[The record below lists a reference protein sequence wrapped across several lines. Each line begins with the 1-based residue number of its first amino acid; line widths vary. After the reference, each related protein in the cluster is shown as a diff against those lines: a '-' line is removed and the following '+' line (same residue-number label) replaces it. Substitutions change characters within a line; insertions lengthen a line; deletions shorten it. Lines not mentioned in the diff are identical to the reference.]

1 MGVMDTMCC
10 MSFMLYMFD
19 CERLEE
25 NPHEIMFG
33 RGPEIAIF
41 EHIAPYVSF
50 ESYHRCQL
58 YSELL
63 CIISSL
69 VLLLLL
75 SISFL
80 HCHTFCSVIDS
91 CVFQ

>member
-1 MGVMDTMCC
+1 MGVMDTMHC

-41 EHIAPYVSF
+41 ENIAPYVSF
-50 ESYHRCQL
+50 
-58 YSELL
+58 
-63 CIISSL
+63 
-69 VLLLLL
+69 
-75 SISFL
+75 
-80 HCHTFCSVIDS
+80 D
-91 CVFQ
+91 